1 MIIKLTNT
9 TPGFENQ
16 PILLN
21 TDYIVSSLINN
32 ITRPDGT
39 TANSTTIHCPPH
51 GIWEVKE
58 SVEEIYSLIDSKSC
72 GCSGKCASKR
82 ANTTILNENTNS
94 ASAPAPLYFPANNTA
109 TDNIRRSK
117 PVEPANAKKDNK
129 KKRK

>member
-1 MIIKLTNT
+1 MIIKLTNNA
-9 TPGFENQ
+9 PGFENQ

-21 TDYIVSSLINN
+21 SDYIVSALLNS
-32 ITRPDGT
+32 ITRPDG
-39 TANSTTIHCPPH
+39 NVIVSTTIHCPPH
-51 GIWEVKE
+51 GVWEVKE
-58 SVEEIYSLIDSKSC
+58 SVEEIFSLTDNKSC

-82 ANTTILNENTNS
+82 ANMTILNENTNS
-94 ASAPAPLYFPANNTA
+94 ASTPAPLYFPANNTA